1 MKNFFCILVVLTV
14 ISQYS
19 AGQTIGNLSNGKII
33 AIRLTS
39 DIYSKHNGKDIVTAI
54 VESDVRDDSNNYVVI
69 RRGTPVAIEA
79 TVKKARSVGK
89 AGEIKLN
96 CLNTTAVD
104 GQTIRLMG
112 GYNTEGRDKRGIA
125 LGVSLGVGI
134 GTLCLPVLCVMCMKG
149 EDVTIPANTRLHNIV
164 IDDTYRIAVKK

>member
-1 MKNFFCILVVLTV
+1 MKKFFFILVVLTV

-19 AGQTIGNLSNGKII
+19 AGQTTWNLSNGKII

-134 GTLCLPVLCVMCMKG
+134 GICLPVLCVMFMKG
-149 EDVTIPANTRLHNIV
+149 ENVTIPANTRLHNIV
-164 IDDTYRIAVKK
+164 IDDTYRIAVKE